1 MGCVESKAEK
11 EAKAKCRPET
21 SPQAPDPASAAS
33 PHMTGPYGPD
43 PPQKPPAQPSTS
55 GTAAGAFNH
64 AMTPF
69 GGASVMTPFGGAS
82 AFSASIPSSFSGT
95 ISGTHRPLGV
105 QSAALAALSLQ
116 IYSSLMTQNA
126 AGGV

>member
-1 MGCVESKAEK
+1 MGCVESKADK

-43 PPQKPPAQPSTS
+43 PTQNPPAQPSTS
-55 GTAAGAFNH
+55 GGAAGAFNH

-69 GGASVMTPFGGAS
+69 GGASIMTPFGGAS
-82 AFSASIPSSFSGT
+82 AFSAAIPSSFSGT
-95 ISGTHRPLGV
+95 ISGTHHQPCV
-105 QSAALAALSLQ
+105 QSAPLAVLRFQ
-116 IYSSLMTQNA
+116 IYST
-126 AGGV
+126 GG